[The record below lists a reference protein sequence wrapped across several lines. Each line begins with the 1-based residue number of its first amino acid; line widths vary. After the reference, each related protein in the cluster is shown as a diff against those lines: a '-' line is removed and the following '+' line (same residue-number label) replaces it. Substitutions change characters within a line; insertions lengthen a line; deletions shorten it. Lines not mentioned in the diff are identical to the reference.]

1 MTNRHGSDRLRRS
14 RVPRQPPFNS
24 VICCA
29 WCAAGWLGRKPSAE
43 MLSAGWADDGPGAL
57 SRGHGG
63 DGIRRY
69 RKALTLGNLPETARD
84 RIRAAIVD
92 GGATGLR

>member
-1 MTNRHGSDRLRRS
+1 MTAQARR
-14 RVPRQPPFNS
+14 
-24 VICCA
+24 A
-29 WCAAGWLGRKPSAE
+29 AAMAGWYP
-43 MLSAGWADDGPGAL
+43 
-57 SRGHGG
+57 
-63 DGIRRY
+63 RY